1 MGKKLDLNSIQW
13 LEKVGRINL
22 QVNNKRLIQLEAVA
36 ERKGLD
42 KAEARTSKVVWELLD
57 DAEKI
62 MDKRDEAIAQKRKEL
77 ENLGIKKWEL

>member
-1 MGKKLDLNSIQW
+1 MGKKLDLNSQQW

-42 KAEARTSKVVWELLD
+42 KSEARTSKVVWALLD
-57 DAEKI
+57 DATTI
-62 MDKRDEAIAQKRKEL
+62 LDKRDEVLAQKREEL
-77 ENLGIKKWEL
+77 EKLGIKKWEL